1 MSEFVTVTVTRS
13 ITAAAGVYAPG
24 HVGELTRYLPF
35 ELVDDV
41 LSETKTVQRRLR
53 DLPSRVGVY
62 FVLALML
69 FSGLGYARVWRK
81 LTAGLVGLELP
92 SPSEKALRD
101 LRRRLGP
108 APFKALF
115 EVVAGPLGQ
124 PHTPG
129 VCYRGMRTVAFDGCN
144 SLKVPDTDRN
154 RSWLGRIR
162 YRMGFAGYPTIRM
175 MALIETGTRAILG
188 ATLGSAGDRDEAT
201 LARRLLPLLQPN
213 MLVLLD
219 RAFDAAGFCKQLHG
233 TSAKFL
239 VRSRATRRP
248 PVLAHLSDGSF
259 LSDLHGLSVRI
270 IDAELTVTGADGSR
284 VRDRYRLITTL
295 LDHHNHPAAEL
306 VRLYHERWE
315 IEIAYLELRHTIL
328 HGRVLRSQDRA
339 GLEQQIWALLTVYQ
353 LLRMAMV
360 RMAMVTAVESH
371 PDTNPTGPASLP
383 LFRPPGTNSS
393 PPTGFSRPTPTS
405 SERSAAP
412 FWAPC
417 CHHADRAGAPG
428 SSRTPP
434 RATSTA
440 TTGVL
445 TCRPPSPRSTLPYT
459 HLRSTRLGG
468 PGIASKPTHTLD
480 PPDDSAP
487 RPSWKETPSKPGAG
501 VTSPS
506 TSVSNPATCS
516 PNSPN
521 GPDSASSPA
530 QPPAATRS
538 RPAATSR
545 VLNRQL
551 PRLTTR
557 HWPPWGLA
565 LTPAR
570 TTPHSQSRKRVL
582 IRESDDQHQK
592 GGVIKNL

>member
-1 MSEFVTVTVTRS
+1 MSESATVTVTRS

-24 HVGELTRYLPF
+24 HLGELTQYLPF

-41 LSETKTVQRRLR
+41 LADTKKVQRRLR

-175 MALIETGTRAILG
+175 MALVETGSRAMLG

-201 LARRLLPLLQPN
+201 LARRLLPLLQPS

-219 RAFDAAGFCKQLHG
+219 RAFDAAGFLKELHG
-233 TSAKFL
+233 TSAKYL
-239 VRSRATRRP
+239 VRSKTTRRP
-248 PVLAHLSDGSF
+248 PVLAQLSDGSF
-259 LSDLHGLSVRI
+259 LSELAGLTVRI
-270 IDAELTVTGADGSR
+270 IDAEVTVSGADGSR

-315 IEIAYLELRHTIL
+315 IEIAYLALRHT
-328 HGRVLRSQDRA
+328 
-339 GLEQQIWALLTVYQ
+339 
-353 LLRMAMV
+353 
-360 RMAMVTAVESH
+360 
-371 PDTNPTGPASLP
+371 
-383 LFRPPGTNSS
+383 
-393 PPTGFSRPTPTS
+393 
-405 SERSAAP
+405 
-412 FWAPC
+412 
-417 CHHADRAGAPG
+417 
-428 SSRTPP
+428 
-434 RATSTA
+434 
-440 TTGVL
+440 
-445 TCRPPSPRSTLPYT
+445 
-459 HLRSTRLGG
+459 
-468 PGIASKPTHTLD
+468 
-480 PPDDSAP
+480 
-487 RPSWKETPSKPGAG
+487 
-501 VTSPS
+501 
-506 TSVSNPATCS
+506 
-516 PNSPN
+516 
-521 GPDSASSPA
+521 
-530 QPPAATRS
+530 
-538 RPAATSR
+538 
-545 VLNRQL
+545 
-551 PRLTTR
+551 
-557 HWPPWGLA
+557 
-565 LTPAR
+565 
-570 TTPHSQSRKRVL
+570 
-582 IRESDDQHQK
+582 
-592 GGVIKNL
+592 